1 MADYSNVSFKNNGKL
16 KLLIIVGTRPEIIR
30 LAAVINKT
38 RKYFDVI
45 LAHTGQ
51 NYDYNLNGVF
61 FHDLQLAEQSRAEQS
76 RAEQSRAT
84 YIDIA
89 KAIGI
94 ICVLIG
100 HSFTADCIGIL
111 IYAFHM
117 PLFFLVSG
125 FLSKKKRSL
134 ADWMKKKKRTL
145 LVPYFVSCAG
155 IVIASI
161 FFESLVTLLK
171 DNKAVFILN
180 IQKWVRAAFIGLG
193 YHAELW
199 QTSLP
204 AIGPIWFLLALFWA
218 LLLLELYKR
227 TKYPMACAIGV
238 SFLSLALHH
247 FFWLPWSIQEGMV
260 ASLFATVGYS
270 ISLEKVKQ
278 NRILVCCVAILY
290 LLFCLFSG
298 SHLDMVKCAFPYGP
312 VDFVGAVCCVIA
324 ILMVSIRL
332 QSHLM
337 SRLLPMIGRNS
348 IWILCIH
355 TIEFDVFP
363 WWILARICTM
373 AKIGGLYETAQAILR
388 IVMAI
393 CISMIAEKMRD
404 MDHATT
410 NLKNI

>member
-1 MADYSNVSFKNNGKL
+1 M
-16 KLLIIVGTRPEIIR
+16 
-30 LAAVINKT
+30 
-38 RKYFDVI
+38 
-45 LAHTGQ
+45 
-51 NYDYNLNGVF
+51 
-61 FHDLQLAEQSRAEQS
+61 
-76 RAEQSRAT
+76 
-84 YIDIA
+84 
-89 KAIGI
+89 
-94 ICVLIG
+94 
-100 HSFTADCIGIL
+100 
-111 IYAFHM
+111 
-117 PLFFLVSG
+117 
-125 FLSKKKRSL
+125 
-134 ADWMKKKKRTL
+134 
-145 LVPYFVSCAG
+145 
-155 IVIASI
+155 
-161 FFESLVTLLK
+161 
-171 DNKAVFILN
+171 
-180 IQKWVRAAFIGLG
+180 
-193 YHAELW
+193 
-199 QTSLP
+199 
-204 AIGPIWFLLALFWA
+204 
-218 LLLLELYKR
+218 
-227 TKYPMACAIGV
+227 
-238 SFLSLALHH
+238 
-247 FFWLPWSIQEGMV
+247 

-332 QSHLM
+332 QNHLM
-337 SRLLPMIGRNS
+337 SRLLPVIGRNS

>member
-1 MADYSNVSFKNNGKL
+1 
-16 KLLIIVGTRPEIIR
+16 
-30 LAAVINKT
+30 
-38 RKYFDVI
+38 
-45 LAHTGQ
+45 
-51 NYDYNLNGVF
+51 
-61 FHDLQLAEQSRAEQS
+61 
-76 RAEQSRAT
+76 
-84 YIDIA
+84 
-89 KAIGI
+89 
-94 ICVLIG
+94 
-100 HSFTADCIGIL
+100 
-111 IYAFHM
+111 M

-134 ADWMKKKKRTL
+134 ADWMKKKTRTL

-171 DNKAVFILN
+171 DNNAVFILN

-332 QSHLM
+332 QNHLM
-337 SRLLPMIGRNS
+337 SRLLPVIGRNS

-363 WWILARICTM
+363 WWIWEVGQDGSKTLTTECFENIVLMFPFTLLLMWTM
-373 AKIGGLYETAQAILR
+373 K
-388 IVMAI
+388 
-393 CISMIAEKMRD
+393 EKMVKKICFWNIVKKSTQVAFIFSLTIELLQLFLRLGTFQFSD
-404 MDHATT
+404 IFYNALGGCLGGIVYWIG
-410 NLKNI
+410 LKIFRQ

>member
-1 MADYSNVSFKNNGKL
+1 M
-16 KLLIIVGTRPEIIR
+16 LL
-30 LAAVINKT
+30 
-38 RKYFDVI
+38 
-45 LAHTGQ
+45 
-51 NYDYNLNGVF
+51 
-61 FHDLQLAEQSRAEQS
+61 RAEQS

-111 IYAFHM
+111 ICAFHM

-134 ADWMKKKKRTL
+134 ADWMKKKTRTL

-247 FFWLPWSIQEGMV
+247 FSGFRGQYKKEWWLAFLRQWVIVLALKKS
-260 ASLFATVGYS
+260 S
-270 ISLEKVKQ
+270 
-278 NRILVCCVAILY
+278 RIEY
-290 LLFCLFSG
+290 
-298 SHLDMVKCAFPYGP
+298 
-312 VDFVGAVCCVIA
+312 
-324 ILMVSIRL
+324 
-332 QSHLM
+332 
-337 SRLLPMIGRNS
+337 
-348 IWILCIH
+348 
-355 TIEFDVFP
+355 
-363 WWILARICTM
+363 
-373 AKIGGLYETAQAILR
+373 
-388 IVMAI
+388 
-393 CISMIAEKMRD
+393 
-404 MDHATT
+404 
-410 NLKNI
+410 

>member
-1 MADYSNVSFKNNGKL
+1 MC
-16 KLLIIVGTRPEIIR
+16 PIR
-30 LAAVINKT
+30 LSK
-38 RKYFDVI
+38 
-45 LAHTGQ
+45 
-51 NYDYNLNGVF
+51 
-61 FHDLQLAEQSRAEQS
+61 S
-76 RAEQSRAT
+76 SRAT

-100 HSFTADCIGIL
+100 HSFTADRIVIL

-134 ADWMKKKKRTL
+134 ADWMKKKTRTL

-155 IVIASI
+155 IVIASV

-270 ISLEKVKQ
+270 ISLEKIKQ

-332 QSHLM
+332 QNHLM
-337 SRLLPMIGRNS
+337 SRLLPVIGRNS

-373 AKIGGLYETAQAILR
+373 AKIGGLYETVQAILR